1 MATVSIEKIL
11 DFTDLGKPT
20 GLPILDR
27 AIKIAS
33 AIQNLRIHWG
43 KGGDC
48 IITPDGNKINISD
61 VEEIQA
67 VMDGRI
73 FPSKYWMDV
82 LVNLYDESDAHPIP
96 KTPEVMEYY
105 RYLTKGGSM
114 YSNQMVDKIHRIKSP
129 SDEKRERRAQLK
141 ERQRI
146 CNILTKEGVIDK
158 STFRRLVG

>member
-1 MATVSIEKIL
+1 MAVSIKKIL

-27 AIKIAS
+27 SIKIAS

-48 IITPDGNKINISD
+48 ITAPDGNVIQISD

-73 FPSKYWMDV
+73 FPSEYWMDV
-82 LVNLYDESDAHPIP
+82 LVSLYDESDAHPIP
-96 KTPEVMEYY
+96 KTPEVLEYY
-105 RYLTKGGSM
+105 RYLTEGGSI

-129 SDEKRERRAQLK
+129 SDEKRMRCAQLK

-146 CNILTKEGVIDK
+146 CNILVKEGIIDK
-158 STFRRLVG
+158 SSFRRLVG